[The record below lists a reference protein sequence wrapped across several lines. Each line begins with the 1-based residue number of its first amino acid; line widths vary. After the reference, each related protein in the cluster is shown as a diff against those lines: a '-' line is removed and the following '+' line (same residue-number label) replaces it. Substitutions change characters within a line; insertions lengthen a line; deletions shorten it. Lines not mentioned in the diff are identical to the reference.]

1 MKLKLTQLPQKVL
14 EIIKVK
20 IKILHNKILFNLID
34 GKAK

>member
-20 IKILHNKILFNLID
+20 IKILLNIKD
-34 GKAK
+34 GYAK